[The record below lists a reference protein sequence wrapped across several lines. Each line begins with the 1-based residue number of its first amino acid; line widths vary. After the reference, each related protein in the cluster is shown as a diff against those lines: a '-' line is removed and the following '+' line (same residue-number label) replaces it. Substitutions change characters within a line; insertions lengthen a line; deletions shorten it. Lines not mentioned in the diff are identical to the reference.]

1 VTDMLMHIAT
11 AVTDTVL
18 QMLVGMERRRG
29 VGTEAGAIAGV
40 LVVRGHI
47 VAVAAVVM
55 IVIVM
60 CGQENIA
67 DPHLWTGLLLLGM
80 VDEVAGDTNVL
91 KIILSKQQG
100 TPACLYSAQDF
111 TESSGKSANCEFSQQ

>member
-1 VTDMLMHIAT
+1 VVEVAMGDEVNLVEGDLGVVDVIVEEEMVSVVGMVAVTDMLMHIAT
-11 AVTDTVL
+11 VVTDTVP

-40 LVVRGHI
+40 LVVHGHI

-67 DPHLWTGLLLLGM
+67 DPHL
-80 VDEVAGDTNVL
+80 
-91 KIILSKQQG
+91 
-100 TPACLYSAQDF
+100 
-111 TESSGKSANCEFSQQ
+111 